1 MKRNMFQW
9 VNEILASPERK
20 ALPIVTYPGADL
32 TGGRIIDIVCN
43 GKVQF
48 ECIKALSD
56 KYPSAAAITI
66 MDLSAEAE
74 TFGSPVKFSDHE
86 APTVTAPIVTD
97 KASIEAL
104 QVPKAGLMR
113 TEAYLK
119 AAELAAEKITDRP
132 TLGGVIGPFSLAG
145 RLFDVTQIMIA
156 VRRDPEM
163 IHTLMAKCTQY
174 VTDYILEFKKAG
186 ANGVVMAEPT
196 AGLLSPAMC
205 KTFAFDYVKQIVD
218 QVQDENF
225 IVVLH
230 NCGHTVKQVDAM
242 LETGCKVFHFGNAI
256 DMLDILPQIPAD
268 CVACGNIDPSNVM
281 RMGSTEMVREKV
293 SELLAQTASYKTFV
307 LSTGCDVPPGSPQ
320 ANVEEFFTTL
330 QAYNRALGATAK
342 EA

>member
-1 MKRNMFQW
+1 MERNMMQW

-32 TGGRIIDIVCN
+32 TGAKITDIVSD
-43 GKVQF
+43 GKIQF
-48 ECIKALSD
+48 QCIKALSD
-56 KYPSAAAITI
+56 KFPSTAAITI

-97 KASIEAL
+97 KAGIEAL
-104 QVPKAGLMR
+104 QVPKPGLMR
-113 TEAYLK
+113 TGAYLE
-119 AAELAAEKITDRP
+119 AARLASEQITDRP

-174 VTDYILEFKKAG
+174 VAEYILEFKKAG
-186 ANGVVMAEPT
+186 AHGVIMAEPT
-196 AGLLSPAMC
+196 AGLLSPAMS
-205 KTFAFDYVKQIVD
+205 KTFAYDYIKQIVD

-225 IVVLH
+225 IVILH

-242 LETGCKVFHFGNAI
+242 LETGCRVFHFGNAV
-256 DMLDILPQIPAD
+256 DMMDILPQIPANI
-268 CVACGNIDPSNVM
+268 VACGNIDPSNIM
-281 RMGSTEMVREKV
+281 RMGSTAVVREKV
-293 SELLAQTASYKTFV
+293 SELLAKTASYKTFV

-320 ANVEEFFTTL
+320 ANVDEFFAAL
-330 QAYNRALGATAK
+330 QDYNRVLPSVAK

>member
-1 MKRNMFQW
+1 MKRNMYQW
-9 VNEILASPERK
+9 VEEILAAPERK
-20 ALPIVTYPGADL
+20 ALPVVTYPGADL
-32 TGGRIIDIVCN
+32 TGAKITDIVSN
-43 GKVQF
+43 GQVQF
-48 ECIKALSD
+48 ECIKALAE
-56 KYPSAAAITI
+56 KYPSSAAITI

-97 KASIEAL
+97 QASIEAL
-104 QVPKAGLMR
+104 EVPKAGLMR
-113 TEAYLK
+113 TGAYLE
-119 AAELAAEKITDRP
+119 AARLSAEQITDRP
-132 TLGGVIGPFSLAG
+132 TFGGVIGPFSLAG

-156 VRRDPEM
+156 VRRNPEM

-174 VTDYILEFKKAG
+174 VADYINEFKKAG
-186 ANGVVMAEPT
+186 AHGVIMAEPT

-218 QVQDENF
+218 QVQDESF
-225 IVVLH
+225 LVVLH

-242 LETGCKVFHFGNAI
+242 LETGCKVFHFGNAV
-256 DMLDILPQIPAD
+256 DMMDILPQIPGH
-268 CVACGNIDPSNVM
+268 CVAAGNIDPSNVM

-293 SELLAQTASYKTFV
+293 NELLAKAAGYKTFV

-320 ANVEEFFTTL
+320 ANVEAFFSAL
-330 QAYNRALGATAK
+330 ADFNKAQASLAK